1 MTKSCGQQL
10 KPALRTVPK
19 RKSQLTEK
27 NSLRI
32 FFNISVSSHSDTLIS
47 AVYSVCCF
55 LRTVKAVHGAF

>member
-19 RKSQLTEK
+19 GKSQLTEK

-32 FFNISVSSHSDTLIS
+32 FFNISVSSQSNTLIS
-47 AVYSVCCF
+47 AIFSVYFF
-55 LRTVKAVHGAF
+55 LKTVKAVHRAF